1 MKIPFVNLKKQY
13 LSIKQEIDSSIK
25 NVIDN
30 SAFIGGEHVELFAS
44 NLSKLLEL
52 KYALPVANG
61 TDALYIS
68 MKMLGITQG
77 DEVITTAHSWI
88 STSETISQTGAKPV
102 FVDTNEFF
110 CINEDQIEEK
120 ITEKT
125 KAIIPVH
132 LYGHAANMDAIMR
145 IAEQYGIYVIEDCAQ
160 AILTKW
166 NNTYVGSFGKTGTI
180 SFFPGKNLGAYG
192 DAGGII
198 TSDEELFLNMK
209 RFANHGSLKKHM
221 HDIEGI
227 NSRLDSI
234 QASILN
240 VKIQYIEQWIAMRG
254 AAARLYDEKLSGIE
268 EIALPRTHE
277 LCDHT
282 YHLYVIKTKFRDELA
297 LFLKNAGIDTGVH
310 YPRALPELECYR
322 YLDLDL
328 SAYPNAISDC
338 ASILS
343 LPIFPEISPEE
354 IEYISSKI
362 KDFFSR

>member
-1 MKIPFVNLKKQY
+1 MNIPFVNLKKQY

-160 AILTKW
+160 AIS
-166 NNTYVGSFGKTGTI
+166 NQV
-180 SFFPGKNLGAYG
+180 
-192 DAGGII
+192 
-198 TSDEELFLNMK
+198 E
-209 RFANHGSLKKHM
+209 
-221 HDIEGI
+221 
-227 NSRLDSI
+227 
-234 QASILN
+234 
-240 VKIQYIEQWIAMRG
+240 
-254 AAARLYDEKLSGIE
+254 
-268 EIALPRTHE
+268 
-277 LCDHT
+277 
-282 YHLYVIKTKFRDELA
+282 
-297 LFLKNAGIDTGVH
+297 
-310 YPRALPELECYR
+310 
-322 YLDLDL
+322 
-328 SAYPNAISDC
+328 
-338 ASILS
+338 
-343 LPIFPEISPEE
+343 
-354 IEYISSKI
+354 
-362 KDFFSR
+362 